1 MRKAMAAKSLEKLE
15 KQQHDS
21 EKQMATLKQEL
32 DEICARSGQLEAEAA
47 AAEEAGDLELEGEQR
62 DEYNQLK
69 AQVDC
74 R

>member
-32 DEICARSGQLEAEAA
+32 DEIRARSGQLEAEAA
-47 AAEEAGDLELEGEQR
+47 AAEEAGDLELEGKQR